1 MMIGM
6 ARTDAPEGVARSRW
20 TLVGVVV
27 GIGVLFV
34 APVLLAWVAFQTRNL
49 WWSGATGNYGELIT
63 PARPVQL
70 VGLQTYD
77 REPLD
82 WTSLRGRWTLVI
94 LATQP
99 GDASCRQSLY
109 TTRQV
114 WAALERNQGRVQ
126 RLLVLEK
133 LPVPAVR
140 DELGRIDPDLIV
152 TVAPGENLARIRREL
167 APGTGSAGEG
177 SVYLVDPLGNLMMH
191 YPAGADG
198 KRMLKDLR
206 RLLKV
211 SQIG

>member
-1 MMIGM
+1 M
-6 ARTDAPEGVARSRW
+6 ARTDAPQGVARSRW
-20 TLVGVVV
+20 TLVGV
-27 GIGVLFV
+27 GVLFV

-94 LATQP
+94 LTTQP

-114 WAALERNQGRVQ
+114 RTALERNQARVQ

-133 LPVPAVR
+133 LPAPAVR

-152 TVAPGENLARIRREL
+152 TVAPGESLARIRREL